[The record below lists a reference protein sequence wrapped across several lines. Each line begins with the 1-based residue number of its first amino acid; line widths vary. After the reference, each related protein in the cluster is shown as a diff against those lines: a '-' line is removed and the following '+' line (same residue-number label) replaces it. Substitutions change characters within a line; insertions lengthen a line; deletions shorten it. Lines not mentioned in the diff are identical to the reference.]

1 MDKKIIL
8 FDIDGTLINTKSMA
22 KIFCEKIATESNINL
37 EKIIQLRDEYI
48 TTLEYST
55 DYHPNE
61 LVNFINKKTNK
72 KLNPE
77 EIFFK
82 EKDIYKKYIFD
93 DAFNVLDK
101 LKDNY
106 KLGIFSEGFA
116 DYQGKKI
123 SPLIKKL
130 DKDMIFITRR
140 KLSDNFLKML
150 PKGMIIVDDKKKVV
164 EKLRDFGGFEI
175 FWLNRN
181 QDKEKIDGVKEIKDL
196 TELENFI

>member
-106 KLGIFSEGFA
+106 KLGIFSEGFD
-116 DYQGKKI
+116 DYQGRKI
-123 SPLIKKL
+123 SPLIDLL
-130 DKDMIFITRR
+130 DKDQIFISRR
-140 KLSDNFLKML
+140 KLDNSFLEKL
-150 PKGMIIVDDKKKVV
+150 PKGAIIIDDRKEVV
-164 EKLRDFGGFEI
+164 EKLRDFGGFKV
-175 FWLNRN
+175 FWLDRKNE
-181 QDKEKIDGVKEIKDL
+181 QEKIDGITKIKDL
-196 TELENFI
+196 IELEKLI